1 MPEAPK
7 KPLTIVSLVAENIKR
22 LKVVRIEPTSSLVD
36 VNGRNRQGKT
46 SVLDSVWMALKGWD
60 KDANPKPIREGQQAA
75 KIRAD
80 LGEIIVVRNFKKT
93 KTGEVTTSLDVHD
106 AAGNSYNKPQ
116 TLLDSMVDALSI
128 DPLEF
133 ERAKERE
140 QFDIV
145 KKLVP
150 GVDFEAIAA
159 ADKNDRKLREEVG
172 REMRQCASAAA
183 AAAATIP
190 ADAPTEKVD
199 EDTLGDELERA
210 LEHNNQ
216 VNIRTERRRNAEQR
230 AAELRQKI
238 IELAAEAADIESK
251 IAQAEELPKL
261 IDVEVLRA
269 KQSEIRAAN
278 AWVDARTQ
286 QKNLQRK
293 ADDLQEKYE
302 AFTAQIEE
310 REAEKRKAIESA
322 KLPVEGLEIGDGVVL
337 LNGLPFQQAS
347 DAERLRASLALAMAR
362 NPQVRVIRVR
372 DGGRLDSDARE
383 VVEAMAAE
391 HGFQIWCER
400 VAEGEPVGVRIEDGE
415 VR

>member
-60 KDANPKPIREGQQAA
+60 KDANPKPIREGQQSA

-150 GVDFEAIAA
+150 GIDFEAMAA
-159 ADKNDRKLREEVG
+159 ADKEDRKLREEIG
-172 REMRQCASAAA
+172 RDMRRYSAAA
-183 AAAATIP
+183 DAITIP

-216 VNIRTERRRNAEQR
+216 INIRVERREHAAAK

-238 IELAAEAADIESK
+238 IELAAEAAEIEK
-251 IAQAEELPKL
+251 KLAEAEELPKE

-269 KQSEIRAAN
+269 KQSEVRAAN
-278 AWVDARTQ
+278 AWVDKRAE
-286 QKNLQRK
+286 QKTLHRK
-293 ADDLQEKYE
+293 AIDLQERYE
-302 AFTAQIEE
+302 AYTAQIEE
-310 REAEKRKAIESA
+310 REEAKRKAIESA

-383 VVEAMAAE
+383 IVEALAAE
-391 HGFQIWCER
+391 HGFQIWMER

>member
-1 MPEAPK
+1 MPKAPEH
-7 KPLTIVSLVAENIKR
+7 PLTIVSLVAENIKR
-22 LKVVRIEPTSSLVD
+22 LKAVRIEPTSALID
-36 VNGRNRQGKT
+36 INGRNRQGKT
-46 SVLDSVWMALKGWD
+46 SVLDSIWMALKGWD
-60 KDANPKPIREGQQAA
+60 KNANPKPIREGQQSA
-75 KIRAD
+75 KIKAD
-80 LGEIIVVRNFKKT
+80 LGEIVIIRNFKKT
-93 KTGEVTTSLDVHD
+93 KAGEVTSSLDVLD
-106 AAGNSYNKPQ
+106 ASGNSFNKPQ

-133 ERAKERE
+133 ERANERE

-150 GVDFEAIAA
+150 GVDFDAIAA
-159 ADKNDRKLREEVG
+159 CDKEDRRLREETG
-172 REMRQCASAAA
+172 RDLRRYVAAA
-183 AAAATIP
+183 DAIEIP

-216 VNIRTERRRNAEQR
+216 INIRVERRAAAAAK

-238 IELAAEAADIESK
+238 IELAAEAAEIEK
-251 IAQAEELPKL
+251 KLAEAGDLPKE

-269 KQSEIRAAN
+269 RQSEIRAAN
-278 AWVDARTQ
+278 AWVDKRAE
-286 QKNLQRK
+286 QKSLRRK
-293 ADDLQEKYE
+293 ADGLQELYD
-302 AFTAQIEE
+302 AYTADIAKREE
-310 REAEKRKAIESA
+310 SKREAIRHAR
-322 KLPVEGLEIGDGVVL
+322 LPVEGLEIGDGVVL

-372 DGGRLDSDARE
+372 DGGRLDSAARE
-383 VVEAMAAE
+383 LVEVLAAE
-391 HGFQIWCER
+391 HGFQIWMER

-415 VR
+415 VQE